1 MLSSSLSCPQ
11 CSSVHDI
18 YRSFFLA
25 TKGCIVIVESRWGG
39 LAVPAVAQW
48 VKGSSVAAA
57 VVQASAEAQIQSLAQ
72 EFHMLWMQ
80 PKNKKKKKKEEEE
93 ESHWERLETAEELR
107 DSYLIVGVTVTLC

>member
-1 MLSSSLSCPQ
+1 M
-11 CSSVHDI
+11 
-18 YRSFFLA
+18 
-25 TKGCIVIVESRWGG
+25 ESRWGG

-80 PKNKKKKKKEEEE
+80 PKNKKKKEKKKKKKKKVIGK
-93 ESHWERLETAEELR
+93 
-107 DSYLIVGVTVTLC
+107 D